1 MKVAIANDHAGV
13 EYKNILKKFLEDMGF
28 EVLDFGTNDTASV
41 DYPDYAGK
49 VARAVQRGEVE
60 RGILICGT
68 GVGMSIAANK
78 YKGIRASLC
87 GDTYTADM
95 TRRHNDSNILVMGA
109 RVIGVEIM
117 LSVARVYFT
126 TGFDGGRHL
135 KRIEK
140 IENNPLN
147 ED

>member
-68 GVGMSIAANK
+68 GV
-78 YKGIRASLC
+78 
-87 GDTYTADM
+87 
-95 TRRHNDSNILVMGA
+95 
-109 RVIGVEIM
+109 
-117 LSVARVYFT
+117 
-126 TGFDGGRHL
+126 
-135 KRIEK
+135 
-140 IENNPLN
+140 
-147 ED
+147 